1 MDKQEIKDNLEAKKR
16 LLSRRGF
23 IKLTTGAGLSM
34 MLAGCKPDLVTFM
47 APDADNPLESYPD
60 RNWEKVYRNIYETDS
75 DFHFLCAPND
85 THNCL
90 LKAHLKNG
98 VITRISP
105 SYRYGEATDLYGN
118 KASSR
123 WDPRICQKGT
133 GLVRRIYG
141 DRRVKG
147 VMVRKGFRAWV
158 NEGFPRDPE
167 TAKPPVKYFNRGS
180 DQWLKVE
187 WEDAYELAAKSL
199 YNISETYSD
208 KKGAQYLLKQGYD
221 PAMVDAM
228 HGAGTQ
234 TLKLRGGMAFLGATR
249 IFGYY
254 RFANLLALMDE
265 KIRKVPK
272 KDLLGA
278 RGWDSYTWHTD
289 LPPGHPMVTGAQTNE
304 WDLFSAERANLILA
318 WGMNWI
324 ATKMPD
330 AHWLTE
336 ARLKGTKV
344 ISITVEYPSTACRSD
359 EVIVIRPGTDPALA
373 MSCSQ
378 VIIQEKLYDADHLKR
393 KTDLPFLVRQDNND
407 FLRPEEIITGY
418 TRKMPKRDTHVF
430 DSKAEVPPLKEQGDQ
445 YIAKGLAEEWGDY
458 VVWDAKK
465 NAPLPVSRDDFGE
478 SFDLDPQLEGTFE
491 VTTIDGKKITV
502 RPVFDLMKEYMDENF
517 TPKEASRLT
526 WAPEE
531 AIISLARQIA
541 ANKEKTLFGCG
552 MGSNQYFNADLKD
565 RAIMFLATLTRN
577 IGYFGGNVGSYAGN
591 YKAAMIG
598 GMYTYLTE
606 DPFNPQLNPDQ
617 PINKGKYYKYE
628 SAHYFNYG
636 DRPLRVGNK
645 LFTGQTHM
653 NTPSKVMMLT
663 NSNSIIGNSKG
674 HYDVVFNTLPKFEFV
689 AVADYWWT
697 ASCEYSDIVWGVDAP
712 AEFKQ
717 PDFTAS
723 CTNPFVQVYPRTP
736 LPRIFDT
743 RSNVGVLAGI
753 SSALAT
759 ITKDKRFNDY
769 WHFFHKNR
777 MDIYA
782 QRIIDES
789 ANLAGYK
796 MLDLEK
802 DALAG
807 KPALVNCRTYPRT
820 ASYEQIQEDKPF
832 HTKSGR
838 LEFYRCEEEWK
849 EHGENMVVY
858 REAID
863 STFHEPNVIV
873 GKSHPSIKPKSP
885 EDWGFSSADLDTES
899 RQVRNVQLTVDE
911 LLKTQHPLMKDKDYR
926 FILHTP
932 KFRHAVHTTP
942 ADTDMVA
949 VWFGPFGDVYRRDK
963 RNPYV
968 TEMYLDINPQDA
980 KEMGVEDGDYVYIDA
995 DPEDRPYKGWKKDD
1009 PNYKVARLKC
1019 RARYYPGTPRSV
1031 TRMWHNNNCA
1041 TIGSVKG
1048 HETRA
1053 DGLAKNPETNYQSMF
1068 RYGSHQSTTRAWLRP
1083 TLQTDSLVR
1092 KDMFGHTIGKG
1103 FAPDIHCTN
1112 GAPREGFVK
1121 ITKAEDGG
1129 MNGKGKWTPVNK
1141 NIRPTYED
1149 ERMKKFL
1156 EGEFI
1161 KIKNRT

>member
-1 MDKQEIKDNLEAKKR
+1 MDRNTNDNNLKDKKG
-16 LLSRRGF
+16 LVSRRAF
-23 IKLTTGAGLSM
+23 MKITTGAGISM
-34 MLAGCKPDLVTFM
+34 MLAGYQSDLF
-47 APDADNPLESYPD
+47 AFLEPASDNPLESYPD
-60 RNWEKVYRNIYETDS
+60 RNWEKIFRNIYETDGEY
-75 DFHFLCAPND
+75 HFLCAPND

-90 LKAHLKNG
+90 LKAHVKNG

-118 KASSR
+118 KASPR
-123 WDPRICQKGT
+123 WDPRICQKGS

-141 DRRVKG
+141 DRRIKG
-147 VMVRKGFRAWV
+147 AMVRKGFRDWV
-158 NEGFPRDPE
+158 NDGFPRDPK
-167 TAKPPVKYFNRGS
+167 TAKPPIKYFNRG
-180 DQWLKVE
+180 DDKWLKLPWDE
-187 WEDAYELAAKSL
+187 AYKLSAKALENIAA
-199 YNISETYSD
+199 TYSG
-208 KKGAQYLLKQGYD
+208 KKGSEYLHTQGYD
-221 PAMVDAM
+221 PAMIETMDE
-228 HGAGTQ
+228 AGTQ
-234 TLKLRGGMAFLGATR
+234 TFKFRGGMAFLGATR
-249 IFGYY
+249 IFAYY
-254 RFANLLALMDE
+254 RFANLMALLDE

-272 KDLLGA
+272 EKVHGA

-304 WDLFSAERANLILA
+304 FELFSAERANLVIA

-324 ATKMPD
+324 STKMPD

-344 ISITVEYPSTACRSD
+344 IAVTVEYPSTACRSD

-378 VIIQEKLYDADHLKR
+378 VIIKEKLYDEDHLKR

-407 FLRPEEIITGY
+407 FLRPEDIIKGY
-418 TRKMPKRDTHVF
+418 KRKTPQRDAKVF
-430 DSKAEVPPLKEQGDQ
+430 DKGEKIPSVKEQGDQ
-445 YIAKGLAEEWGDY
+445 YIPKALADEWGDY
-458 VVWDAKK
+458 VVWDSTKK
-465 NAPLPVSRDDFGE
+465 AALPVTRDQFGKQ
-478 SFDLDPQLEGTFE
+478 FDLNPVLEGAFE
-491 VTTIDGKKITV
+491 ITTLDGKKVKV
-502 RPVFDLMKEYMDENF
+502 RPVFDLMKEYLDQNF
-517 TPKEASRLT
+517 TPKEASKVT
-526 WAPEE
+526 WAPED
-531 AIISLARQIA
+531 AIISLAKQIA

-577 IGYFGGNVGSYAGN
+577 LGYLGGNVGSYAGN

-598 GMYTYLTE
+598 GMYTYIAE
-606 DPFNPQLNPDQ
+606 DPYNPQLDPDK
-617 PINKGKYYKYE
+617 PIKKGKYYKYE

-636 DRPLRVGNK
+636 DRPLRIGNK
-645 LFTGQTHM
+645 LFTGKTHM

-663 NSNSIIGNSKG
+663 NSNSIIGNAKG
-674 HYDVVFNTLPKFEFV
+674 HYDVVFTTLPKFEFI

-723 CTNPFVQVYPRTP
+723 CTNPFVQVYPRTT
-736 LPRIFDT
+736 LDRVFDT
-743 RSNVGVLAGI
+743 RSNVAVLAGI
-753 SSALAT
+753 SKALGKMHNDT
-759 ITKDKRFNDY
+759 RYDDY

-777 MDIYA
+777 MDVYN
-782 QRIIDES
+782 QRIMDES
-789 ANLAGYK
+789 ANLAGYNF
-796 MLDLEK
+796 LELEE

-820 ASYEQIQEDKPF
+820 ASWEQIQEDKAF

-838 LEFYRCEEEWK
+838 LEFYRYEQEWK
-849 EHGENMVVY
+849 DHGENMVVY

-873 GKSHPSIKPKSP
+873 GKAHPSIKPKKP
-885 EDWGFSSADLDTES
+885 EDWGFSSDDLYTET
-899 RQVRNVQLTVDE
+899 RQVRNVQLTVEE

-963 RNPYV
+963 RKPFV

-980 KEMGVEDGDYVYIDA
+980 IEMGVEDGDYVYIDA
-995 DPEDRPYKGWKKDD
+995 DPADRPYKNWKKSD

-1019 RARYYPGTPRSV
+1019 RARYYPGTPRHV
-1031 TRMWHNNNCA
+1031 TRMWHNNYCS

-1048 HETRA
+1048 HETRK
-1053 DGLAKNPETNYQSMF
+1053 DGLAKNPETNYQAMF

-1083 TLQTDSLVR
+1083 TLMTDSLVR
-1092 KDMFGHTIGKG
+1092 KNMFGQSIGKG

-1129 MNGKGKWTPVNK
+1129 MNGKGKWAPVNK

-1149 ERMKKFL
+1149 ERMIKFL
-1156 EGEFI
+1156 KGEFI
-1161 KIKNRT
+1161 KVREKK